1 MQVYLSLAACY
12 SLNRELGIVKL
23 LNSII
28 IRSAMT
34 FIINEIF
41 HSIQGESTLAGLPF
55 VFVRLTGCNL
65 RCRYCD
71 TRYAYKEGR
80 PMEIGE
86 VLSHV
91 ARFNCER
98 VTITGGEPLLQEAT
112 SGLVSQLINSRF
124 QVSVETNGSLD
135 ISALD
140 QRCTR
145 VVDIK
150 CPSSGMQQHN
160 LPSNLKQLGVND
172 QLKFV
177 IADRE
182 DFEFACRTIGEMDH
196 QLSAGNILFSPAH
209 TQLAPRALANWMIEA
224 GTDAR
229 LQLQLHKYIWP
240 DIDRGV

>member
-1 MQVYLSLAACY
+1 
-12 SLNRELGIVKL
+12 
-23 LNSII
+23 
-28 IRSAMT
+28 
-34 FIINEIF
+34 
-41 HSIQGESTLAGLPF
+41 
-55 VFVRLTGCNL
+55 
-65 RCRYCD
+65 
-71 TRYAYKEGR
+71 
-80 PMEIGE
+80 MEIGD

-91 ARFNCER
+91 AKFNCER

-177 IADRE
+177 IADRG
-182 DFEFACRTIGEMDH
+182 DFEFACQTLGEMDH

-209 TQLAPRALANWMIEA
+209 TQLAPRELAGWMIEA